1 MVLIIKSMAMM
12 MMTYNDNDEV
22 NNEDDV
28 NDSDDDNDND
38 VMALVK
44 KTILIIPFFY
54 PLGS

>member
-12 MMTYNDNDEV
+12 MTYNDNDEV
-22 NNEDDV
+22 NSEDDV
-28 NDSDDDNDND
+28 NGSDDDNDND

-44 KTILIIPFFY
+44 KTILIIPFFN